1 MIYLKINRKFNI
13 RFGEYLDHFTAHNHC
28 SGCGRW
34 SWCAPGRAGRGT
46 PRCWG
51 PATPGA
57 TCSGSCPSRGN
68 TTTLPSQSSPIA
80 TSVFHYMLKI
90 LTVVLR
96 IIAAQPAYKFKVL
109 NTQYMLKVSP
119 FNVLMYYID
128 VTIGDLAQHF
138 TLISAQNCVA

>member
-1 MIYLKINRKFNI
+1 
-13 RFGEYLDHFTAHNHC
+13 
-28 SGCGRW
+28 
-34 SWCAPGRAGRGT
+34 
-46 PRCWG
+46 
-51 PATPGA
+51 
-57 TCSGSCPSRGN
+57 
-68 TTTLPSQSSPIA
+68 
-80 TSVFHYMLKI
+80 MLKI

-128 VTIGDLAQHF
+128 VTIGDLAQHL